1 MNILIYNINMLCTPA
16 LLYLILCSIQIIID
30 FIQGLYNIALIK
42 IGVTIVMTIVLNVLC
57 EIDLGII
64 SWIIV
69 LIPFLFMTI
78 IASII
83 LVALG
88 LNEATGTTSQTTTT
102 TQPVFTSPP
111 LPPWLLPNVE
121 QQEPTN
127 TNTNTSSQI
136 SNGIYLIM

>member
-1 MNILIYNINMLCTPA
+1 MLCTPA

-30 FIQGLYNIALIK
+30 FIQGLYKIALIK

-88 LNEATGTTSQTTTT
+88 LNDETEITTTQTTTSTTT
-102 TQPVFTSPP
+102 TQPIFTSPP
-111 LPPWLLPNVE
+111 LSPWLLPNIQTQPPV
-121 QQEPTN
+121 QQPQT
-127 TNTNTSSQI
+127 TTTFPA

>member
-1 MNILIYNINMLCTPA
+1 MLCAPA
-16 LLYLILCSIQIIID
+16 LLYLILCSIQIILD
-30 FIQGLYNIALIK
+30 FINGLYNTALIK
-42 IGVTIVMTIVLNVLC
+42 IGVTIVMTIVLNILC

-88 LNEATGTTSQTTTT
+88 LNTSTGTTTNINVEEKSI
-102 TQPVFTSPP
+102 FTSPP

-121 QQEPTN
+121 EQEPT
-127 TNTNTSSQI
+127 TQPTSKTSYPL

>member
-1 MNILIYNINMLCTPA
+1 MLCTPA

-88 LNEATGTTSQTTTT
+88 LNEATGTTSQTTTQTTTQT

-127 TNTNTSSQI
+127 TNTTSQI

>member
-1 MNILIYNINMLCTPA
+1 MLCAPA
-16 LLYLILCSIQIIID
+16 LLYLILCSIQIILD
-30 FIQGLYNIALIK
+30 FISGLYNTALIK
-42 IGVTIVMTIVLNVLC
+42 IGVTIVMTIVLNILC

-88 LNEATGTTSQTTTT
+88 LNQSSGLVTNTNTSTSTTTVK
-102 TQPVFTSPP
+102 PVFTSPP
-111 LPPWLLPNVE
+111 LPPWALPDVE
-121 QQEPTN
+121 RQEPVTQ
-127 TNTNTSSQI
+127 TTSPT

>member
-1 MNILIYNINMLCTPA
+1 MLCTPA
-16 LLYLILCSIQIIID
+16 LLYVILCSIQIIID
-30 FIQGLYNIALIK
+30 FIQGLYNVAFIK
-42 IGVTIVMTIVLNVLC
+42 IGVTIIMTIVLNVLC

-88 LNEATGTTSQTTTT
+88 LNETSGTTTTQTTTT
-102 TQPVFTSPP
+102 TTTKPIFTSPP

-121 QQEPTN
+121 TQEPVQQEPSN
-127 TNTNTSSQI
+127 ATSTI

>member
-1 MNILIYNINMLCTPA
+1 MLCTPA

-88 LNEATGTTSQTTTT
+88 LNEATGTTSQTTTQT

-127 TNTNTSSQI
+127 STSQI